1 MLTTPKN
8 KGDLF
13 LASSLCDGLEDTNI
27 KQVTTLILNKEAD
40 PNVLI
45 PTHGITPFHLVI
57 GNDSEIFAEEVTK
70 LFLRHGGNPN
80 VKSDDG
86 LTPVHVAA
94 AWGRIRILELLLSN
108 GGDPLQLDDEGRS
121 PFHYAFDGKYYKVIT
136 LLGKYCG
143 YNIGEDEKPKYKI
156 SLDKIV
162 LNNGNTIA
170 EYIIPKDTSLNV
182 NYNDSSKMILKY
194 SNDHISSGIGDS
206 YMTSTISSFVSKQ
219 DLKKDELDF
228 KFEKLRI
235 NENVKKEKVLISEII
250 NSLSTSLT
258 SDATIN
264 ETFLDHVKHEKQS
277 MPTRSSPKSCILPLL
292 SSSQKISSKLNSIKP
307 KKKYVTS
314 KFKQKDLL
322 PDDFNEPLIE
332 SPKSKST
339 KKCKTDFHK
348 LPFVSSKILDNS
360 IISTSP
366 NFYTPINTR
375 KRQNTVK
382 TSNVESYS
390 ASNNPKNKYMKS
402 TFTPYPKKHYK
413 SPISC
418 EYNEQRKEMI
428 QSTPRRKQRHIQTS
442 CTDMKKYYY
451 PYRRNGVI
459 EKNSRSEYSDKT
471 FNLISSDTSILSL
484 SPDDSYFPKQI
495 NNEKYMDKRLAVKL
509 HEGKYDENINILS
522 YDDTSVILNDS
533 EDLTISL
540 NTSQSLINLEST
552 NIINNNNQH
561 VNKNDPYE
569 ICNHVQSSVT
579 FTKLKKMKT
588 YHCFSK
594 IEKYMTTTEDTKKQV
609 LSNNTEIN
617 DLQNR
622 KLDEYNVSEQNISMS
637 GSSISYISVQEE
649 YKYEDPEKGV
659 ILLERRKCITP
670 ASIQEDNKE
679 NEFSFSKNKTNF
691 SRLSS
696 NFPPELLL
704 IDDHILRQKLTELG
718 DMPGPITTTTRHLY
732 LKRLV
737 NIQNK
742 QMCTTLSSLKNVSN
756 VNQMKPWLAFGDWIN
771 DLNLYG
777 TIENDVFKEFISPD
791 PSRRWREG
799 TSKTSFNYLLLD
811 PRITEDLPHRV
822 SQLTESE
829 IWTTFLSSIFYIGKG
844 KRSRPYS
851 HLYDAFNIWVS
862 KEKNVLNKK
871 IKHIL
876 DIWNDGYGVICLH
889 VFQNT
894 IPVEAYTREAVM
906 IDALGIEHL
915 SNCKNGE
922 YYGIIATWNL
932 RDKCRFG
939 RYLLHKALQILL
951 HEGERQL
958 FPEHL

>member
-1 MLTTPKN
+1 MLATPKN

-80 VKSDDG
+80 VKSVDG

-108 GGDPLQLDDEGRS
+108 GGDPLQLDEEGQS

-143 YNIGEDEKPKYKI
+143 YNIDEDGKPKYKL

-162 LNNGNTIA
+162 LNNGNAVA
-170 EYIIPKDTSLNV
+170 EYIIPKNTSLNV

-194 SNDHISSGIGDS
+194 SNEHISNDIDDS
-206 YMTSTISSFVSKQ
+206 CMTSIVSSFPSKQ

-228 KFEKLRI
+228 MFEKLCI

-277 MPTRSSPKSCILPLL
+277 MPTKSSPKNCILPLL
-292 SSSQKISSKLNSIKP
+292 SSSQKTNSKFNSIKS

-322 PDDFNEPLIE
+322 SYDFNEPLIE
-332 SPKSKST
+332 SCKSKST
-339 KKCKTDFHK
+339 KKSKTNVHK
-348 LPFVSSKILDNS
+348 LPFMSSSILDNS

-366 NFYTPINTR
+366 NFYTPINKR
-375 KRQNTVK
+375 KRQNIVK

-390 ASNNPKNKYMKS
+390 PSNNPRNKYIKS
-402 TFTPYPKKHYK
+402 IFTPYPRKQYK

-442 CTDMKKYYY
+442 CKDMKKCYY
-451 PYRRNGVI
+451 PYTRNGDKK
-459 EKNSRSEYSDKT
+459 KNSALEHSDKT

-484 SPDDSYFPKQI
+484 SPDDSYFPKQK
-495 NNEKYMDKRLAVKL
+495 NNERYVDKRFAVKL
-509 HEGKYDENINILS
+509 HEGKYDENINVLS
-522 YDDTSVILNDS
+522 YDDTSTILTNSDNP
-533 EDLTISL
+533 TISSNIL
-540 NTSQSLINLEST
+540 QSLTDLEST

-561 VNKNDPYE
+561 VKNNDPYE
-569 ICNHVQSSVT
+569 IYNHIQSSAT
-579 FTKLKKMKT
+579 CADLKKMKA
-588 YHCFSK
+588 HNCVSE
-594 IEKYMTTTEDTKKQV
+594 IEKYMTTTLNIEKQV

-622 KLDEYNVSEQNISMS
+622 KLNEYNVLEQSISMS
-637 GSSISYISVQEE
+637 GSSASYISVEEE
-649 YKYEDPEKGV
+649 YKYEDPEKGI

-679 NEFSFSKNKTNF
+679 NEFSFSKNKTNI
-691 SRLSS
+691 SSS
-696 NFPPELLL
+696 NFPSELLF

-742 QMCTTLSSLKNVSN
+742 QMYTTSSSLKNISN
-756 VNQMKPWLAFGDWIN
+756 VNQMKSWLAFGDWIN
-771 DLNLYG
+771 DLNLYR
-777 TIENDVFKEFISPD
+777 TIETDVFKEFISPD

-811 PRITEDLPHRV
+811 PRITQDLPHRAL
-822 SQLTESE
+822 QLSESE
-829 IWTTFLSSIFYIGKG
+829 IWMTFLSSIFYIGKG

-862 KEKNVLNKK
+862 KEQNLLNKK

-915 SNCKNGE
+915 TNCKNGE
-922 YYGIIATWNL
+922 YYGIIATWNS